1 MASLEPEQS
10 QHGLESV
17 GLAGTG
23 SLHLVEAAA
32 GIRMGI
38 RLPGEHLAGGVVT
51 MQLAG
56 CPAAEVDLLG
66 TLVGEAYWFQ
76 DY

>member
-32 GIRMGI
+32 GIR
-38 RLPGEHLAGGVVT
+38 LPGEHLAGGFVT